1 MWALLLAGPFGCTGG
16 GSPDGVKDD
25 EVIAVINDQEVTVG
39 NVRQEMKTLE
49 KRYRVDHRDDLRDHE
64 FLLLKTKAV
73 NELVQNALFRQA
85 ADEAG
90 VFVSGD
96 EFEEAVQKAQD
107 GYQQDTFENFLEIE
121 DISREN
127 WENRLKNNLLIKK
140 LIDRMVNSKVSVS
153 DEEIKKYF
161 EENKKEFHKGKQIR
175 ALHIM
180 VETEEEA
187 LRIQKKL
194 KSKGADF
201 SELARTHSLAPEAV
215 SGGDLGYFEEGH
227 MPEEL
232 EDIFKLKVN
241 EISNVIRTPYG
252 SHIFKV
258 VDKKE
263 DQQMG
268 FEESSKIIHKK
279 LIAKRREKA
288 FHDWFKKLK
297 EKANI
302 EIKHE
307 ILAKI
312 S

>member
-1 MWALLLAGPFGCTGG
+1 MWGLLLAAGCTNGD
-16 GSPDGVKDD
+16 SPDGVKDE
-25 EVIAVINDQEVTVG
+25 EVIAVINDQEVTVEK
-39 NVRQEMKTLE
+39 VRLELKSLE
-49 KRYRVDHRDDLRDHE
+49 KRYRVDHREDLQDHE

-73 NELVQNALFRQA
+73 NELIQNTLFQQA
-85 ADEAG
+85 ADEIG
-90 VFVSGD
+90 IFVSGD
-96 EFEEAVQKAQD
+96 EFEEAVLKAQD

-153 DEEIKKYF
+153 EEEIRDYF
-161 EENKKEFHKGKQIR
+161 EKNKKEFHKGKQMR

-215 SGGDLGYFEEGH
+215 NGGDLGYFEEGH

-232 EDIFKLKVN
+232 EGIFKLKVG
-241 EISNVIRTPYG
+241 EVSNIILTPYG

-258 VDKKE
+258 VDKKQ
-263 DQQMG
+263 DRQMG
-268 FEESSKIIHKK
+268 FEESRKKIHDK
-279 LIAKRREKA
+279 LIAERREKA
-288 FHDWFKKLK
+288 FHDWLKKLK
-297 EKANI
+297 DKAQI